1 MWYKVPKIIKKT
13 VTFLLVPGA
22 ILVLL
27 PVFLFLILRIPFVQT
42 YVIKGLTKYIS
53 SEIRSTVSVGKV
65 EFAYF
70 NKLILDDIIIKD
82 RNNDTLLFAKKVT
95 AGIRQLDLKKGIIRF
110 GRVSIKEPV
119 IGLITDS
126 TGSSNLAWYLDK
138 ISSKSADT
146 TKNPNSLFHISHVTI
161 ENGRFAH
168 IDRRSKPSSAPIDF
182 GKLRID
188 SIQGVVEN
196 FAVRSDST
204 MLDINELSFRE
215 SNGFRVKRLSS
226 HLLLN
231 NSNIIFTGINLIC
244 DSSII
249 NARRVA
255 LMADSAGSFN
265 RFLQEVRLDVNL
277 NKSLVYLSDIN
288 YFAPLVKDLNESVW
302 LSGHVSGTVS
312 ELKGRNI
319 RMSYKNET
327 NLDCSFD
334 LSGLPDIKNTFI
346 FFQINDFRSV
356 SKDIEQINIP
366 GKGKILVPD
375 PLKKLGVVSFSGT
388 FTGFTTDFVAYG
400 KINTTKGLISIDISL
415 RPEEKNKFRI
425 KGLMK
430 GIDIDLGSLTGNSDL
445 LGKLTVETN
454 VDGSTESFKKFAVN
468 LTGMID
474 SVDINNYR
482 YRDVELKGSFTD
494 KAWDGDI
501 KIHDRNIDMELLG
514 MFDFNNKLPEFDFT
528 LNLRKARFYNL
539 NIDKK
544 DTTSAASLLL
554 TANFRGN
561 SIDNLDGEIRLLNSS
576 FRKYGKNLEVFD
588 FSLKTFSENSRPA
601 ISLRTD
607 FVDVDLKGRYN
618 YTGLGN
624 VARNALSVL
633 IPSGYGRQKLPVTR
647 GENDFS
653 FNIRLKKTDEL
664 NNFLKTG
671 MLIAEN
677 STITGRILPDSI
689 IFINGESKSFSVNRN
704 VFADLKFDAKFADT
718 TASAEISSSNF
729 NMSGVSD
736 LKDLYLGLEAVP
748 DAYKVLL
755 SWDNKDKQ
763 VNKGRFEA
771 RGSFSAIQGAKGK
784 YRMTLALLPGEVDVR
799 DKVWKIS
806 PSELIVDSSSVKIS
820 RFSINNNE
828 NYFLIDGSVSENPLD
843 TLSLKFNGI
852 SLSPLNSL
860 YEKNNQGPDM
870 IHLDI
875 GGTLNGRITLT
886 NLYKSF
892 MFESDIRVRDF
903 SLLDSKYGDILI
915 ESVWN
920 NAKKVA
926 EINASNN
933 LDGTKMFDIA
943 GYYDPD
949 AKNMDLTFTADKLP
963 LDALNPLLKFFASGI
978 GGKASGKLRL
988 SGDPG
993 KPFLTGSVWAEDA
1006 TLKIDYTQAK
1016 YKFSDSIRFDSKGIN
1031 FNNITLKDEKGNRAS
1046 LNGTIYHN
1054 HFLDFAVDLTLKTK
1068 DCMVLNTKPKDNDV
1082 FYGTAYATGVTT
1094 IRTDGP
1100 LLKFNISAKTGKNTK
1115 FYIPLNSSMSVAE
1128 NNFVSFVQPA
1138 GTAKENKSSTA
1149 QPSTPNSSGIEIAFD
1164 LEITPDAEVQLIMD
1178 PKTGDIMKGTGRG
1191 NLNINLDSKGVF
1203 KMFGD
1208 YTIENGDYLFT
1219 LGNIINKSFGVES
1232 GGKISFNGDVEDAD
1246 IDMKAIYKTK
1256 ASLYDIM
1263 PGILPESKQNDRIPV
1278 ECQLLLSGK
1287 LFNPTV
1293 GFDIYLPTADEETR
1307 AYLRS
1312 MIKSEEEMSRQFL
1325 FLLVMNSFYSDQGSA
1340 TQPLPAGMGSATVGV
1355 TTMEMLSNQLSN
1367 WLSQISND
1375 FDIGVVY
1382 RPGTT
1387 LLPNSQELQVALS
1400 TQVLND
1406 KVAINGNFDV
1416 AGAQATGTTGTMS
1429 GTNSFTGMFNVE
1441 YKINEKIRFKFFNR
1455 SNDNFY
1461 IDNGILYT
1469 QGVGLFFR
1477 QDFNKF
1483 KDLLKKSDKSDMK
1496 KAKRTKPVK
1505 TK

>member
-1 MWYKVPKIIKKT
+1 MPKIIKKT
-13 VTFLLVPGA
+13 ITFLLVPGA

-27 PVFLFLILRIPFVQT
+27 PIFLFLILRIPFVQT
-42 YVIKGLTKYIS
+42 YVVKGVTQYIS
-53 SEIRSTVSVGKV
+53 SEIRSTVSVRKV

-70 NKLILDDIIIKD
+70 NRLVLDDILIKD
-82 RNNDTLLFAKKVT
+82 KNDDTLLFAKKIT
-95 AGIRQLDLKKGIIRF
+95 AGIRQFDLKNGIIKF
-110 GRVSIKEPV
+110 GRVIVKNPLV
-119 IGLITDS
+119 ALITDT

-138 ISSKSADT
+138 ISSKQADT
-146 TKNPNSLFHISHVTI
+146 TIIKNNKSLFHISRISI
-161 ENGRFAH
+161 ENGRFAL

-182 GKLRID
+182 GKLRVD
-188 SIQGVVEN
+188 SISGTIEDLI
-196 FAVRSDST
+196 VRNDST
-204 MLDINELSFRE
+204 MMDISGLSFHER
-215 SNGFRVKRLSS
+215 NGFRVKRLSN

-231 NSNIIFTGINLIC
+231 KSNIILTGINLMC

-249 NARRVA
+249 NAERIA
-255 LMADSAGSFN
+255 FLADSAGSFN
-265 RFLQEVRLDVNL
+265 RFLQEVRLDINI
-277 NKSLVYLSDIN
+277 NKSLIYLSEIN
-288 YFAPLVKDLNESVW
+288 YFAPLVKNLNESLW
-302 LSGHVSGTVS
+302 FSGHITGTVS

-346 FFQINDFRSV
+346 FIEINDFRSV
-356 SKDIEQINIP
+356 SRDIEQINIP
-366 GKGKILVPD
+366 GKGRILLPEQ
-375 PLKKLGVVSFSGT
+375 LRKLGVVSFSGT

-400 KINTTKGLISIDISL
+400 KINTNKGLISTDISL

-430 GIDIDLGSLTGNSDL
+430 GTDIDLGSITGNSDL
-445 LGKLTVETN
+445 LGKLTIETN

-468 LTGMID
+468 LTGRID
-474 SVDINNYR
+474 SIDINSYK
-482 YRDVELKGSFTD
+482 YRDVELKGYFTD

-501 KIHDRNIDMELLG
+501 KVQDRNINMELLG
-514 MFDFNNKLPEFDFT
+514 MFDFNQALPEFDFT
-528 LNLRKARFYNL
+528 LNLQKARLFDL

-544 DTTSAASLLL
+544 DTTSSAALLL

-561 SIDNLDGEIRLLNSS
+561 NIDNLDGEIKLLNSS
-576 FRKYGKNLEVFD
+576 FRKYGKNLEIYD
-588 FSLKTFSENSRPA
+588 FSLKTFTENERPA

-607 FVDVDLKGRYN
+607 FVDIDLKGRYN
-618 YTGLGN
+618 FAGLGN
-624 VARNALSVL
+624 VVRNALYVL
-633 IPSGYGRQKLPVTR
+633 VPSKYGKQKLPVIN
-647 GENDFS
+647 GENDFT

-664 NNFLKTG
+664 NKFLKTG
-671 MLIAEN
+671 LLIAEN
-677 STITGRILPDSI
+677 STITGRILPDSVI
-689 IFINGESKSFSVNRN
+689 SVMGESKSFAVNN
-704 VFADLKFDAKFADT
+704 NEFTDLRFNAKFADT
-718 TASAEISSSNF
+718 SASAQITSKNF
-729 NMSGVSD
+729 NLSGLSD
-736 LKDLYLGLEAVP
+736 LKDINLGLEAIP
-748 DAYKVLL
+748 DHFRFLL
-755 SWDNKDKQ
+755 SWDNKDNQINRGK
-763 VNKGRFEA
+763 VEA
-771 RGSFSAIQGAKGK
+771 LGSFVTIPGIKDRNMMK
-784 YRMTLALLPGEVDVR
+784 LELLPGEVDVR

-806 PSELIVDSSSVKIS
+806 PAELTVDSTSVKIS
-820 RFSINNNE
+820 RFSVNNDV
-828 NYFLIDGSVSENPLD
+828 NYFLIYGAVSENAFD
-843 TLSLKFNGI
+843 TLYLKFNGI
-852 SLSPLNSL
+852 SLNPLNSL
-860 YEKNNQGPDM
+860 YEKTNQGQNM

-875 GGTLNGRITLT
+875 GGTLNGSISVTD
-886 NLYKSF
+886 LYRSF
-892 MFESDIRVRDF
+892 MFESDIRVKDF
-903 SLLDSKYGDILI
+903 SLLDSKYGDIRI
-915 ESVWN
+915 GSVWN
-920 NAKKVA
+920 DAKKVA
-926 EINASNN
+926 EINASND
-933 LDGTKMFDIA
+933 LDGVKMFDIA
-943 GYYDPD
+943 GFYDPG
-949 AKNMDLTFTADKLP
+949 ASNMDLTARADKLP

-978 GGKASGKLRL
+978 GGKVTGKVRL

-993 KPFLTGSVWAEDA
+993 KPYLTGSLWAEDA
-1006 TLKIDYTQAK
+1006 SIKIDYIQSK
-1016 YKFSDSIRFDSKGIN
+1016 YKFSDSIRFDREGIK
-1031 FNNITLKDEKGNRAS
+1031 FNNVTLKDEKGNLAS
-1046 LNGTIYHN
+1046 LNGAIYHN
-1054 HFLDFAVDLTLKTK
+1054 HFLDFAVDLTIKTK
-1068 DCMVLNTKPKDNDV
+1068 DFMVLNTKPKDNDV
-1082 FYGTAYATGVTT
+1082 FYGTAFTTGVTS
-1094 IRTDGP
+1094 IRTEGQ
-1100 LLKFNISAKTGKNTK
+1100 LLKFNISAKTGKNTR

-1128 NNFVSFVQPA
+1128 NNFVSFMQPA
-1138 GTAKENKSSTA
+1138 GTVKETKSNTG
-1149 QPSTPNSSGIEIAFD
+1149 QPSTSGSSGIEIAFD

-1219 LGNIINKSFGVES
+1219 LGNIINKSFNVES

-1263 PGILPESKQNDRIPV
+1263 PGILPESKQNERIPV

-1307 AYLRS
+1307 AYLKS
-1312 MIKSEEEMSRQFL
+1312 MIKSDEEMSRQFL

-1387 LLPNSQELQVALS
+1387 QLPNSQELQVALS
-1400 TQVLND
+1400 TQLLND
-1406 KVAINGNFDV
+1406 KVLINGNFDV

-1469 QGVGLFFR
+1469 QGIGLFYR
-1477 QDFNKF
+1477 QDFDKL
-1483 KDLLKKSDKSDMK
+1483 KDLLKKPEKSEMK
-1496 KAKRTKPVK
+1496 KEKRSKPVK